1 MRVTTE
7 ETVIKSTIAV
17 MRMFC
22 SDQIVAFLWH
32 PPTPRI
38 RMLRLLQIYSG
49 LIIALFRE
57 LSNGD
62 QGIMQ
67 NVLLKAY

>member
-32 PPTPRI
+32 PPTP
-38 RMLRLLQIYSG
+38 QNKDVK
-49 LIIALFRE
+49 IIADLFG
-57 LSNGD
+57 SHNCV
-62 QGIMQ
+62 I
-67 NVLLKAY
+67 